1 MTNATE
7 DRDVLAGEYVIGAL
21 EPHEARAIEA
31 MADGDPLLAAAI
43 TSWQDRLAPLAKL
56 VPPVN
61 PPEALWTRL
70 EEAIAPVVIAMPTP
84 EQRRLRGAWRNV
96 GLWRGT
102 TAGSLALAAGF
113 AGLAFL
119 HAPPAPTAAKPIY
132 VAELAPIPGT
142 EAAHAVAPTAQSA
155 AAASEPASHGG
166 STLAQTATD
175 DGSQGS
181 AQRLQQAA
189 AAQQAAGQAAPGSA
203 LAPAAPAAVQQAAA
217 GGFMVV
223 TLPDG
228 SLVVKPMTAVQVA
241 PGKDLELW
249 VEPPSA
255 SGPTALG
262 ILPTAGLRVAGEV
275 ALQPNTKLMI
285 SLEPQGGAPGGQP
298 TGPVL
303 YSGTLSRVE

>member
-1 MTNATE
+1 MTNASE

-21 EPHEARAIEA
+21 EPNEARAIEA
-31 MADGDPLLAAAI
+31 IAEGDPLLAAAI
-43 TSWQDRLAPLAKL
+43 TSWQDRLAPLGRL
-56 VPPVN
+56 VRPVD

-84 EQRRLRGAWRNV
+84 EQRRLRSVWRSA

-102 TAGSLALAAGF
+102 TVGSLALAAGF

-119 HAPPAPTAAKPIY
+119 HRPAAPVATPPIY
-132 VAELAPIPGT
+132 VAQLAPTGEP
-142 EAAHAVAPTAQSA
+142 ARSAPAVAQSA
-155 AAASEPASHGG
+155 AAPGEAGPHAG
-166 STLAQTATD
+166 SPLAQAATD
-175 DGSQGS
+175 DGGQES

-189 AAQQAAGQAAPGSA
+189 AQQQPGPAASGSA
-203 LAPAAPAAVQQAAA
+203 LAPAAPGSAQPAAA

-228 SLVVKPMTAVQVA
+228 SIVVKPVAAVQVPA
-241 PGKDLELW
+241 GKELELW
-249 VEPPSA
+249 AEPPSA
-255 SGPTALG
+255 SGATALG
-262 ILPTAGLRVAGEV
+262 MLPPVGLRVAGAAV
-275 ALQPNTKLMI
+275 MQPNTKLMV

-298 TGPVL
+298 TGPVI